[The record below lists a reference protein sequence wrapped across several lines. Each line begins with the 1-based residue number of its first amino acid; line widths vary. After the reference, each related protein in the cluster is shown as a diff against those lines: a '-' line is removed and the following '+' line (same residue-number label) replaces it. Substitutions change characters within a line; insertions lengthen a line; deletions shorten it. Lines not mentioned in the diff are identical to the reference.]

1 MCLLEENIGA
11 TMNLLATWPF
21 NLSPVDLAQW
31 VNARLD
37 GTLMG
42 PLGIRAVSISAQGS
56 VTKLEVQPQVT
67 TPMGYVHGGA
77 TVALAD
83 STATWTAIAA
93 LEADLSD
100 PLAFPLAINI
110 SCQLIGNVME
120 GIIHARSEVTHL
132 GRNVTTV
139 STNVTAES
147 GRLLALVN
155 TTHYVRKTI

>member
-1 MCLLEENIGA
+1 
-11 TMNLLATWPF
+11 MNLLATWPF

-100 PLAFPLAINI
+100 PLAFP
-110 SCQLIGNVME
+110 
-120 GIIHARSEVTHL
+120 
-132 GRNVTTV
+132 
-139 STNVTAES
+139 
-147 GRLLALVN
+147 
-155 TTHYVRKTI
+155 

>member
-1 MCLLEENIGA
+1 MSLL
-11 TMNLLATWPF
+11 TTWPL
-21 NLSPVDLAQW
+21 NLAPVPLAEW

-42 PLGIRAVSISAQGS
+42 PLGIRAVSIGAEGS
-56 VTKLEVQPQVT
+56 ITNLEVQPQVT

-93 LEADLSD
+93 LEADLAD
-100 PLAFPLAINI
+100 PMEFPLAINI

-120 GIIHARSEVTHL
+120 GVISARSQVTHL
-132 GRNVTTV
+132 GRYITTV

-155 TTHYVRKTI
+155 TTHYVRKTG

>member
-1 MCLLEENIGA
+1 MSLL
-11 TMNLLATWPF
+11 TTWPL
-21 NLSPVDLAQW
+21 NLPPVALAAW

-56 VTKLEVQPQVT
+56 ITKLEVQPQVT

-77 TVALAD
+77 TVALAE

-93 LEADLSD
+93 LEADLAD
-100 PLAFPLAINI
+100 PMEFPLAINI

-120 GIIHARSEVTHL
+120 GVISARSQVTHL
-132 GRNVTTV
+132 GRNITTV

-155 TTHYVRKTI
+155 TTHYVRKTG

>member
-1 MCLLEENIGA
+1 MSLL
-11 TMNLLATWPF
+11 TTWPL
-21 NLSPVDLAQW
+21 NLPPNVLAEW

-42 PLGIRAVSISAQGS
+42 PLGIRAVSIGAEGS
-56 VTKLEVQPQVT
+56 ITNLEVQPQVT

-83 STATWTAIAA
+83 STATWTAISA
-93 LEADLSD
+93 LEADLAD
-100 PLAFPLAINI
+100 PMEFPLAINI

-120 GIIHARSEVTHL
+120 GVISAHSQVTHL
-132 GRNVTTV
+132 GRNITTV

-155 TTHYVRKTI
+155 TTHYVRKTG

>member
-1 MCLLEENIGA
+1 MSLL
-11 TMNLLATWPF
+11 TTWPL
-21 NLSPVDLAQW
+21 NLPPNALAEW

-42 PLGIRAVSISAQGS
+42 PLGIRAVSIGAEGS
-56 VTKLEVQPQVT
+56 ITNLEVQPQVT

-93 LEADLSD
+93 LEADLAD
-100 PLAFPLAINI
+100 PMEFPLAINI

-120 GIIHARSEVTHL
+120 GVISARSQVTHL
-132 GRNVTTV
+132 GRYITTV

-155 TTHYVRKTI
+155 TTHYVRKTG

>member
-1 MCLLEENIGA
+1 MSLL
-11 TMNLLATWPF
+11 TTWPLHLPP
-21 NLSPVDLAQW
+21 NVLAEW

-42 PLGIRAVSISAQGS
+42 PLGIRAVSIGAEGS
-56 VTKLEVQPQVT
+56 ITNLEVQPQVT

-93 LEADLSD
+93 LEADLAD
-100 PLAFPLAINI
+100 PMEFPLAINI

-120 GIIHARSEVTHL
+120 GVISARSQVTHL
-132 GRNVTTV
+132 GRNITPV

-155 TTHYVRKTI
+155 TTHYVRKTG

>member
-1 MCLLEENIGA
+1 MSLL
-11 TMNLLATWPF
+11 TTWPL
-21 NLSPVDLAQW
+21 NLAPVPLAEW

-42 PLGIRAVSISAQGS
+42 PLGIRAVSIDAQGS
-56 VTKLEVQPQVT
+56 ITKLEVQPQVT

-93 LEADLSD
+93 LEADLAD
-100 PLAFPLAINI
+100 PMEFPLAINI

-120 GIIHARSEVTHL
+120 GVISARSQVTHL
-132 GRNVTTV
+132 GRNITTV
-139 STNVTAES
+139 STNVIAES

-155 TTHYVRKTI
+155 TTHYVRKTG

>member
-1 MCLLEENIGA
+1 MSLL
-11 TMNLLATWPF
+11 TTWPL
-21 NLSPVDLAQW
+21 NLPPVPLAEW

-42 PLGIRAVSISAQGS
+42 PLGIRAVSIDAQGS
-56 VTKLEVQPQVT
+56 ITKLEVQPQVT

-93 LEADLSD
+93 LEADLAD
-100 PLAFPLAINI
+100 PMEFPLAINI
-110 SCQLIGNVME
+110 SCQLIGNVKE
-120 GIIHARSEVTHL
+120 GFISARSEVTHL
-132 GRNVTTV
+132 GRNITTV

-155 TTHYVRKTI
+155 TTHYVRKTG

>member
-1 MCLLEENIGA
+1 MSLL
-11 TMNLLATWPF
+11 TTWPL
-21 NLSPVDLAQW
+21 NLPPNALAEW

-42 PLGIRAVSISAQGS
+42 PLGIRAVSIGAEGS
-56 VTKLEVQPQVT
+56 ITNLEVQPQVT

-93 LEADLSD
+93 LEADLAD
-100 PLAFPLAINI
+100 PMEFPLAINI

-120 GIIHARSEVTHL
+120 GIISARSQVTHL
-132 GRNVTTV
+132 GRNITTV
-139 STNVTAES
+139 STNVIAES
-147 GRLLALVN
+147 GSLLALVN
-155 TTHYVRKTI
+155 TTHYVRKTG